1 MGVPSSIVIMA
12 TGVFAGMFGKLAGGS
27 GPIGIP
33 LLMFLGFTPKSA
45 IATSFLGVTAMNR
58 TGWYG
63 FHRNQML
70 NYRIGL
76 RVAIPSF
83 AGAIIGGS
91 IDLQF
96 DEDMLKQAIAI
107 LTLVTLLFS
116 LLKPNTVSIMAHRG
130 NQPSSV

>member
-1 MGVPSSIVIMA
+1 MGVPSSIVVMV

-27 GPIGIP
+27 GLIGIP

-45 IATSFLGVTAMNR
+45 IATSFFGVTAMNIN
-58 TGWYG
+58 GWHG
-63 FHRNQML
+63 FHRNQTL

-83 AGAIIGGS
+83 AGAIIGAS

-107 LTLVTLLFS
+107 LTLVTLFFS
-116 LLKPNTVSIMAHRG
+116 LFKPNPVSIMAHRG
-130 NQPSSV
+130 NQPSLL

>member
-1 MGVPSSIVIMA
+1 MGVPSSIIIMV
-12 TGVFAGMFGKLAGGS
+12 TGVFAGMFGTLAGDS
-27 GPIGIP
+27 GLIGIP
-33 LLMFLGFTPKSA
+33 LLNFLGFSPKSA
-45 IATSFLGVTAMNR
+45 IATFFFGVTAMNI

-76 RVAIPSF
+76 LVTIPSF
-83 AGAIIGGS
+83 AGAIIGAS
-91 IDLQF
+91 IVLQF
-96 DEDMLKQAIAI
+96 EEDILKKVIAI

-130 NQPSSV
+130 NQPSSL